1 MASSLKSLNKLKI
14 QQIFCIKKSFYSTSS
29 PILPIL
35 NNPNENKNVNS
46 NDSINNNNIKNN
58 NDHEKEIKKKNRLIV
73 KDLYKQLMYLG
84 RVGFLGVDYIRDKAK
99 PQFFANANLTD
110 NNKINECIERT
121 KYVIKEIEAMN
132 RFHKYRNLKKSYDLE
147 FQKINDNFLDLNN
160 DKK

>member
-1 MASSLKSLNKLKI
+1 MISFKTLNKLKI
-14 QQIFCIKKSFYSTSS
+14 QQLFSIKNKSFYSTSS
-29 PILPIL
+29 PISST
-35 NNPNENKNVNS
+35 VNS
-46 NDSINNNNIKNN
+46 SGNDNIDIE
-58 NDHEKEIKKKNRLIV
+58 NDKEIKKKNRLIV

-99 PQFFANANLTD
+99 PQFISNANLTD

-147 FQKINDNFLDLNN
+147 FQKVNDNFLNLDN
-160 DKK
+160 DQNKIK

>member
-1 MASSLKSLNKLKI
+1 MTSSLKSLNKLKI
-14 QQIFCIKKSFYSTSS
+14 QQLFWIKKSLYSTSS

-46 NDSINNNNIKNN
+46 NDSINNNKNN
-58 NDHEKEIKKKNRLIV
+58 NNEKEIKKKNRLIV

-99 PQFFANANLTD
+99 PQFLANANLTN

>member
-1 MASSLKSLNKLKI
+1 MISFNTFNKLKI
-14 QQIFCIKKSFYSTSS
+14 QQLFCIKNKSFYSTSS
-29 PILPIL
+29 PISST
-35 NNPNENKNVNS
+35 VNS
-46 NDSINNNNIKNN
+46 SDNIDIEND
-58 NDHEKEIKKKNRLIV
+58 KEIKKKNRLIV

-99 PQFFANANLTD
+99 PQFISNANLTD

-147 FQKINDNFLDLNN
+147 FQKVNDNFLNLDN
-160 DKK
+160 DQNKIK

>member
-1 MASSLKSLNKLKI
+1 MISFKILNKLKI
-14 QQIFCIKKSFYSTSS
+14 QQLFCIKNKSFYSTSS
-29 PILPIL
+29 PLSSTV
-35 NNPNENKNVNS
+35 NSSNENIE
-46 NDSINNNNIKNN
+46 NDI
-58 NDHEKEIKKKNRLIV
+58 EIKKKNRLVV

-99 PQFFANANLTD
+99 PQFISNANLTD

-147 FQKINDNFLDLNN
+147 FQKVNDNFLNLDS
-160 DKK
+160 DQKKK

>member
-1 MASSLKSLNKLKI
+1 MENTHSMISFKTLNKLKI
-14 QQIFCIKKSFYSTSS
+14 QQLFSIKNKSFYSTSS
-29 PILPIL
+29 PISST
-35 NNPNENKNVNS
+35 VNS
-46 NDSINNNNIKNN
+46 SGNDNIDIE
-58 NDHEKEIKKKNRLIV
+58 NDKEIKKKNRLIV

-99 PQFFANANLTD
+99 PQFISNANLTD

-147 FQKINDNFLDLNN
+147 FQKVNDNFLNLDN
-160 DKK
+160 DQNKIK